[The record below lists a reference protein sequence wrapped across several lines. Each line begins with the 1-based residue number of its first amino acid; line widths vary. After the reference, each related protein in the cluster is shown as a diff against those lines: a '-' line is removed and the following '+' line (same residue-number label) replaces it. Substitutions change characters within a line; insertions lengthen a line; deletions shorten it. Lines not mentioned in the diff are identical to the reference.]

1 MSFQFANPARALSP
15 VDELGHLR
23 KQIAHLKAREAEL
36 RAVLLS
42 DPRACAG
49 ERFHAT
55 IRIHEQRVLRRDRLP
70 DTVLND
76 ATLWETRKSR
86 HVIVDELPV
95 ETARSQAALELQSN
109 ADDDDFAVIEPF

>member
-15 VDELGHLR
+15 VDELGQLH
-23 KQIAHLKAREAEL
+23 KQIARLKAREAEL

-49 ERFHAT
+49 GRFHAT

-76 ATLWETRKSR
+76 VTLWETRKTR

-95 ETARSQAALELQSN
+95 ETDRFRATLAAQSPD
-109 ADDDDFAVIEPF
+109 DDDDFAVIEPF